1 MNWWNKLSLNQKLY
15 SVVTTIILLI
25 CFELFICLF
34 VLDTLVSVRAFIGG
48 EGTWAKAQKN
58 AIISLHMYTTTTD
71 EKYYE
76 QFHEHIQIIMG
87 DYSARLELEKE
98 KKEYAKIYA
107 GFSVGKI
114 HSDDIPL
121 MVSFVDN
128 FRQVSFL
135 QEVFQIWGR
144 GDEVIFDLVK
154 LAEVIHEKVINKEK
168 ITNNELNE
176 NIKLIEFYNRQLTD
190 YESQFS
196 EKLALAAR
204 KIQLFIK
211 ALLIVAVAVVGL
223 LVLFLSFI
231 FSSRI
236 SSAIEE
242 FSSVAKRVGNGDFRV
257 SLDDKYKVD
266 FEELAEAFNTMIV
279 NLKKIIEEKEFAEHS
294 NQVKNLFMANMSHE
308 IRNPLN
314 SILGFSELIRDPNI
328 TDKEKNQYLDI
339 VKKTGVVLTTIIN
352 DILDI
357 SKIETDKVTLEM
369 KTFSLTELLNE
380 VKLILDVRCQEKGID
395 LKISKQG
402 IVSDLIYTDP
412 VRLKQILINI
422 VGNAI
427 KFTDKGYVEVIYCV
441 DSYNLNFIIK
451 DTGIGLTE
459 DEKDK
464 LFYPFSQGDVS
475 IRKKY
480 GGSGLGLFL
489 SKKLAQLLGG
499 NIYLKSSIPG
509 VGSEFVVTIDY
520 DFKVNQLAESQKL
533 IHPSERTKKHAK
545 GDLDKLKVLIVEDS
559 LENQLLLQ
567 TYLQRKN
574 IKTLVASNG
583 LEAIEIYLRDSVDII
598 LMDMQMPV
606 MDGYTAT
613 QEFRKLGC
621 HLPIIAITGY
631 AMKEDNK
638 KCLDSGCDAYLSKPI
653 ESQTLID
660 TIMSF
665 L

>member
-1 MNWWNKLSLNQKLY
+1 MNWWKKLSLSKKLY
-15 SVVTTIILLI
+15 SVVTAIILLI

-34 VLDTLVSVRAFIGG
+34 VLKTLAGVRAFIGG
-48 EGTWAKAQKN
+48 EGVWAKAQKN
-58 AIISLHMYTTTTD
+58 AVINLHIYTTTG
-71 EKYYE
+71 EQKYYE
-76 QFHEHIQIIMG
+76 LFREHIQIIIG
-87 DYSARLELEKE
+87 DYNARLELEKD
-98 KKEYAKIYA
+98 KKDFDKIHT
-107 GFSVGKI
+107 GFTVGKI
-114 HSDDIPL
+114 HSDDIPI
-121 MVSFVDN
+121 MIDFVEN
-128 FRQVSFL
+128 FQKTSFL
-135 QEVFQIWGR
+135 KEAFQIWR
-144 GDEVIFDLVK
+144 SADDVIFDLINF
-154 LAEVIHEKVINKEK
+154 AEVVHGKMLMKKKISAKELSED
-168 ITNNELNE
+168 IS
-176 NIKLIEFYNRQLTD
+176 LIEYFNRQLTD
-190 YESQFS
+190 YENQFS
-196 EKLALAAR
+196 DKLAVAAR
-204 KIQLFIK
+204 KIQIFIK
-211 ALLIVAVAVVGL
+211 VLLIASVAIVGL
-223 LVLFLSFI
+223 LVLILSYTFN
-231 FSSRI
+231 SRV

-257 SLDDKYKVD
+257 SLDNKYKVD
-266 FEELAEAFNTMIV
+266 FEELAGTFNSMIV

-357 SKIETDKVTLEM
+357 SKIETDKVTLEL

-395 LKISKQG
+395 LKITKRG
-402 IVSDLIYTDP
+402 IVSDLISTDP

-427 KFTDKGYVEVIYCV
+427 KFTDKGYVEVVYSV
-441 DSYNLNFIIK
+441 ENYALNFIIK
-451 DTGIGLTE
+451 DTGIGLTT

-499 NIYLKSSIPG
+499 NIFLKSSVPG

-520 DFKVNQLAESQKL
+520 DSKINKLPEPQKMFQ
-533 IHPSERTKKHAK
+533 PGERTKKHTKDA
-545 GDLDKLKVLIVEDS
+545 LDKLKVLIVEDS

-567 TYLQRKN
+567 TYLQRKG
-574 IKTLVASNG
+574 IQTLVASNG
-583 LEAIEIYLRDSVDII
+583 LEAIEIYLRDGVDVI

-613 QEFRKLGC
+613 QELRKLGC

-660 TIMSF
+660 SIMGY